1 MTKGGYPYVIN
12 PIGDGFPTVTKE
24 LLDEIAYNFEEMI
37 DVDFDYVLA
46 PEAMGIHIAAA
57 YTMRTG
63 KPFKVIRKRGY
74 GLPGEICVEKSTGY
88 ESTVRTFINDVK
100 PGDRA
105 VIVDDIISTG
115 GTMRPIVRALRE
127 AGVDI
132 VMIAVVLNKSS
143 DPGLPERDLGVPVRY
158 MLSVSV
164 EDGKPVIRDP

>member
-1 MTKGGYPYVIN
+1 MKGDYPYVIN
-12 PIGDGFPTVTKE
+12 PICEGIPMITKE
-24 LLDEIAYNFEEMI
+24 LLDEIAYNLEEMI

-63 KPFKVIRKRGY
+63 KPFKIIRKRGH
-74 GLPGEICVEKSTGY
+74 GLPGEICIEKSTGY
-88 ESTVRTFINDVK
+88 ESTVRTYINSVR

-115 GTMRPIVRALRE
+115 GTMRPIIRALRD
-127 AGVDI
+127 AGVEV
-132 VMIAVVLNKSS
+132 VMIAVVLNKSA
-143 DPGLPERDLGVPVRY
+143 DPRSPERDLGVPVRH

-164 EDGKPVIRDP
+164 EDGKPIIR